1 MKYPPYAVSM
11 RIADDERTTFRMWF
25 PVFILWPLLLVFIL
39 LTLLA
44 TLLVDLF
51 ALISGRR
58 AGYTRF
64 LFGVVG
70 VVGETRGTEVFIQD
84 RGNNGRIVAFT
95 VR

>member
-1 MKYPPYAVSM
+1 MRCPPYAVSM
-11 RIADDERTTFRMWF
+11 RIADDERTKFRLWL
-25 PVFILWPLLLVFIL
+25 PVFILWPLLLVFIA
-39 LTLLA
+39 LTLIA

-51 ALISGRR
+51 TLVSGRK

-64 LFGVVG
+64 LFGVLG

-84 RGNNGRIVAFT
+84 RSNNGRIVAFT